1 VVEGAGTLRIVYAGH
16 FLFPYGTASAAR
28 IRLLSSGLVSAGAT
42 VKVVLTLPFEP
53 READAT
59 GEGGYRYQGIDYQS
73 IGLGREA
80 KAPLAERIGL
90 VLREQK
96 QVRSRLAELLGEFGA
111 DVLVT
116 YTSDAI
122 EGAPMLG
129 AAREC
134 GVRVVGDV
142 VEWHNAFGWRGGW
155 AHYRAISHAWQ
166 MRVQNWKADGI
177 IGISSYL
184 CRYYGRRDLPV
195 LRLPTPSDVGS
206 ITPLPIEPHQG
217 RSFRIG
223 YFGTWS
229 DKDGF
234 VDMLEAVRLLR
245 ERNRP
250 VELWAAGAPHSDRY
264 MRRIR
269 AFLQAHPGL
278 KDSVKLLGRLPQQ
291 ELPETFGRCDA
302 MILSRP
308 LKRFALAGLPQKVAE
323 YMSLERP
330 VIVTRVGDVPE
341 YVRDGADGFVVPPDD
356 AAAVAR
362 AVERLIELP
371 DRGAAMGRSARL
383 RAQEVFDFRMLGERM
398 LRFLERV
405 RELPRRG

>member
-1 VVEGAGTLRIVYAGH
+1 
-16 FLFPYGTASAAR
+16 
-28 IRLLSSGLVSAGAT
+28 
-42 VKVVLTLPFEP
+42 
-53 READAT
+53 
-59 GEGGYRYQGIDYQS
+59 
-73 IGLGREA
+73 
-80 KAPLAERIGL
+80 
-90 VLREQK
+90 
-96 QVRSRLAELLGEFGA
+96 
-111 DVLVT
+111 VLVT

-122 EGAPMLG
+122 EGAPMLS
-129 AAREC
+129 AAREA
-134 GVRVVGDV
+134 GVHVASDV
-142 VEWHNAFGWRGGW
+142 VEWFDGSRWRGGW

-195 LRLPTPSDVGS
+195 LRLPTPSDVSS

-234 VDMLEAVRLLR
+234 IDMLEAVRRLR

-250 VELWAAGAPHSDRY
+250 VELWAAGAPHSDGY

-269 AFLQAHPGL
+269 AFLEAHPGL